1 MSKVIRLR
9 KGLDIKILGIAA
21 KQLESA
27 PASATFALKPT
38 DFIGIS
44 AIPKL
49 CIQVGDSVK
58 AGDPVFF
65 DKARPDIKYS
75 APSSGKLM
83 EVRRGAKRKII
94 EIVFEKDADI
104 QYREF
109 PMESVES
116 MDRDAVVGRLLDAG
130 AWPLIRQRPY
140 NTVARPED
148 RPKAIVVSGFDSSPL
163 AADVD
168 FVLRGKKV
176 AFQNGL
182 EVLRRMTEG
191 QVHLNLSS
199 DHKPTDALNLA
210 QNVQI
215 NWFSGPHPAGNVGVQ
230 MHHIDPINKG
240 DVIWHVRPQDVITLG
255 KVFTDGKYDPERVVA
270 IAGPEVLRPRYLSMR
285 SGDAIKGMLE
295 NNLRSDNVRVI
306 SGNVLTGTQIDGAN
320 GHLGFYDDLVS
331 VIAEGNEAELLG
343 WLIPSYARPSGGAS
357 FTPILNDVPEEGYW
371 VNTNTHGEE
380 RAFVVSGQYEK
391 VLPMDIFP
399 VHLLKAIMARD
410 FEAMEGL
417 GIYEVDTEDMA
428 LCEFVCTSKID
439 VQNILRE
446 GLEFVRSQS

>member
-1 MSKVIRLR
+1 MASV
-9 KGLDIKILGIAA
+9 GIDHHGP
-21 KQLESA
+21 QH
-27 PASATFALKPT
+27 P
-38 DFIGIS
+38 I
-44 AIPKL
+44 
-49 CIQVGDSVK
+49 
-58 AGDPVFF
+58 
-65 DKARPDIKYS
+65 
-75 APSSGKLM
+75 
-83 EVRRGAKRKII
+83 
-94 EIVFEKDADI
+94 
-104 QYREF
+104 
-109 PMESVES
+109 
-116 MDRDAVVGRLLDAG
+116 
-130 AWPLIRQRPY
+130 
-140 NTVARPED
+140 
-148 RPKAIVVSGFDSSPL
+148 L
-163 AADVD
+163 AA
-168 FVLRGKKV
+168 LIQAR
-176 AFQNGL
+176 
-182 EVLRRMTEG
+182 
-191 QVHLNLSS
+191 
-199 DHKPTDALNLA
+199 
-210 QNVQI
+210 I
-215 NWFSGPHPAGNVGVQ
+215 AGNVGVQ